1 MVDYG
6 QKTTGQVLKM
16 KILIVEDD
24 RRIASPLAKDLRHQN
39 HVVEVAQDGL
49 EGWDYA
55 SGGDF
60 DLILLDLMLPRLD
73 GITLCQRLRQA
84 HSPALILMLTAKDT
98 TQDKVLGLDAGADDY
113 LVKPFTLEELSAR
126 IRALARR
133 SREPAPPC
141 LEYGE
146 LTLDPATQT
155 VTFRTEPL
163 SLTPKEYVILEYF
176 LRHPG
181 QVVSRS
187 VLLDKLWEFDQSS
200 GEGTIKTHI
209 TNLRQKLKSA
219 GCDTIQIKNVYG
231 MGYRL
236 E

>member
-1 MVDYG
+1 
-6 QKTTGQVLKM
+6 M

-24 RRIASPLAKDLRHQN
+24 HRIANPLAKDLRYQN

-49 EGWDYA
+49 EGWEYA
-55 SGGDF
+55 DGGDY
-60 DLILLDLMLPRLD
+60 DLILLDLMLPKLD
-73 GITLCQRLRQA
+73 GISLCQRLRRA
-84 HSPALILMLTAKDT
+84 NSPALILMLTARDT
-98 TQDKVLGLDAGADDY
+98 TEDKVLGLDAGADDY

-133 SREPAPPC
+133 SREPVLPW

-155 VTFRTEPL
+155 VTFRQVPL

-181 QVVSRS
+181 RLASRS
-187 VLLDKLWEFDQSS
+187 VLLDKLWEFEQSS

-209 TNLRQKLKSA
+209 TNLRQKLKAA
-219 GCDTIQIKNVYG
+219 GCESVSIKNVYG